1 LLETVLI
8 SLYEEKRKIENK
20 YVNRENKRTA
30 AFTYCSTIEKT
41 KELSAVYVEP
51 ERRH

>member
-41 KELSAVYVEP
+41 KELCAVFE
-51 ERRH
+51 ELKR